1 MKKLPCVYI
10 VTNKKNGTLYIGVT
24 TQLSQRIW
32 QHKEKVVDGFSKRY
46 ELNLLVY
53 YEMHGSIESA
63 IVREKQLKNWNRQWK
78 LKLIYEFNPEWLDL
92 YLDLF

>member
-1 MKKLPCVYI
+1 MEKLPCVYI

-24 TQLSQRIW
+24 TQLRSRIW

-46 ELNLLVY
+46 ELSLLVY
-53 YEMHGSIESA
+53 YEMHNSIESA